1 MLGVVVFNR
10 SPETELKNSLETKAP
25 PEGIY
30 SSVIEQMKIPSPQG
44 GAEVKRRNLK
54 SGGKKLCPNSA
65 PSTYFCS
72 M

>member
-30 SSVIEQMKIPSPQG
+30 SSVIEQMEIPSPQG
-44 GAEVKRRNLK
+44 ALK
-54 SGGKKLCPNSA
+54 
-65 PSTYFCS
+65 
-72 M
+72 